1 MVTKYSPLKAVLL
14 IFILFYACSSDTNK
28 QTKVGAET
36 PAKIEEKTSSNAAK
50 NAYFG
55 DLHIH
60 TSWSFDAFVFNV
72 KIDPDDAYRF
82 GKGEAIDHIGGK
94 KIKPSKINGRFCEN
108 RSFYGQRKT
117 N

>member
-1 MVTKYSPLKAVLL
+1 MPSQYAPLKFLFLL
-14 IFILFYACSSDTNK
+14 FLVQYACSSETNK
-28 QTKVGAET
+28 STEATTDVATQTTQQAQ
-36 PAKIEEKTSSNAAK
+36 PAKTNTEK

-82 GKGEAIDHIGGK
+82 GKGEAIDHI
-94 KIKPSKINGRFCEN
+94 
-108 RSFYGQRKT
+108 QRGV
-117 N
+117 